1 VIDVLIVAGVLD
13 PFWVQG
19 DTTEFLR
26 GFVRDKSPTELRGHA
41 GRSRSN
47 ISRLRNGSEQARP
60 TFETW
65 LRILNAC
72 GGRLAIQVSSKSTP
86 RRRNETVGKSRYE
99 NRKGFGADQS
109 VAIRKGFQSKSN
121 SEARGPEPTP
131 TQAEVTPRAGKV
143 TDSETVEI
151 TAQEPKITASE
162 AAPRSTSP
170 STSAGRRGAVDPPGG
185 DAIYRRM
192 TRVFPAVLCDALD
205 QVRVKKSTHSD
216 LTPDES
222 HYTEGTTSGGDVDGG
237 SMVGRVK
244 KSSSMVRAA
253 GDPIIFQ
260 GRRGFFVE
268 EAERQGDGAV
278 LELLAQA
285 LHEMSAQNAQLF
297 VQQAQLLAGVVDRMG
312 EAHKE
317 HLAEMRAQGQAFQV
331 ALASVSQTQEQVFAL
346 VQRQA
351 EADAED
357 SEELEVDGIPWKKV
371 ARFGRAALLS
381 FLKEQLKGEAD
392 E

>member
-1 VIDVLIVAGVLD
+1 
-13 PFWVQG
+13 
-19 DTTEFLR
+19 
-26 GFVRDKSPTELRGHA
+26 
-41 GRSRSN
+41 
-47 ISRLRNGSEQARP
+47 
-60 TFETW
+60 
-65 LRILNAC
+65 
-72 GGRLAIQVSSKSTP
+72 
-86 RRRNETVGKSRYE
+86 
-99 NRKGFGADQS
+99 
-109 VAIRKGFQSKSN
+109 
-121 SEARGPEPTP
+121 
-131 TQAEVTPRAGKV
+131 
-143 TDSETVEI
+143 
-151 TAQEPKITASE
+151 
-162 AAPRSTSP
+162 
-170 STSAGRRGAVDPPGG
+170 
-185 DAIYRRM
+185 
-192 TRVFPAVLCDALD
+192 
-205 QVRVKKSTHSD
+205 
-216 LTPDES
+216 
-222 HYTEGTTSGGDVDGG
+222 
-237 SMVGRVK
+237 MVGRVK